1 MWDKT
6 ALSYAIPRKWAV
18 SEHRSVLLTLFL
30 IFKNK
35 PVYTNYHACLILYAP
50 HALVRPL
57 PFRTSKGWLYSC
69 CCFIRRDSES
79 PVPGS
84 HDDYVNREVLRD
96 YANRDSLCDDY
107 GDDYANREAIREAQR
122 EREREKQANEYREY
136 VNAPSTW
143 QQDSGDDNRNT
154 QRRQSHRG

>member
-1 MWDKT
+1 MFYIICITTTT
-6 ALSYAIPRKWAV
+6 ALNHLCIMTNTSHNKLFHTASPSRTVVHASDSTLNFRDRK
-18 SEHRSVLLTLFL
+18 R
-30 IFKNK
+30 
-35 PVYTNYHACLILYAP
+35 CLYLC
-50 HALVRPL
+50 
-57 PFRTSKGWLYSC
+57 SC
-69 CCFIRRDSES
+69 FVRRDES
-79 PVPGS
+79 PIPGS

-122 EREREKQANEYREY
+122 ERERERQALEYREY

-154 QRRQSHRG
+154 QRRREPLS